1 MKHRR
6 KVLIATTLIA
16 SMSLTACGKSKNTLK
31 YQYNEETKCDELIGQ
46 ATNLNNLYI
55 TKIIDLKNNPQYY
68 ITKMDLGA
76 LETPIILIGTDKKLH
91 GELGQEP
98 YGEVIYSID
107 LNSIMHYYNNS
118 IAKDTYTN
126 EEILE
131 VIENLKNEETE
142 ILNNQNIYI
151 KTK

>member
-1 MKHRR
+1 MNRRR

-16 SMSLTACGKSKNTLK
+16 SISLTACEKSENTLK
-31 YQYNEETKCDELIGQ
+31 YQYNEETECDELVGQ

-55 TKIIDLKNNPQYY
+55 TKIVDLKNNPQYY
-68 ITKMDLGA
+68 ITKIDLGA
-76 LETPIILIGTDKKLH
+76 LENPITLIGTDKKIYS
-91 GELGQEP
+91 ELGQEP
-98 YGEVIYSID
+98 YGEVIYSVD
-107 LNSIMHYYNNS
+107 LNDLIHYYNNS
-118 IAKDTYTN
+118 IVKDTYTN

-131 VIENLKNEETE
+131 VIENLKNEESE

>member
-31 YQYNEETKCDELIGQ
+31 YQYNEETKSDELIGQ

-68 ITKMDLGA
+68 ITKMGLGA

-98 YGEVIYSID
+98 YGEVIYNID